1 MGKSRVRH
9 GAGLVGIDA
18 GAAESRWPMGTSPA
32 FCVLCGAFV
41 VLSGALAGPD
51 VPGRL
56 PGGYDV
62 RT

>member
-1 MGKSRVRH
+1 MGQDWSASTPAR
-9 GAGLVGIDA
+9 L
-18 GAAESRWPMGTSPA
+18 SPRWPMGTSPA

-56 PGGYDV
+56 PGRYDV